1 MEYIAFI
8 LFGVGVLLMA
18 VAYLFNHDKNK
29 EHLLALNNK
38 NSFARA
44 QNTVYQQPLSQA
56 PIQPQFTE
64 PATARHA
71 YVNVENRA
79 QVPSSNLGSPP
90 TSSPAIVN
98 TLEQPNIPKLELNQ
112 QSAPQVDVIVQQQNP
127 KFFEKTA
134 YLYTDSSPNNRYI
147 GTEVS
152 FNMHDVNGIRRF
164 SNGVFSYDGFI
175 FQFDHQSGTER
186 FKLENIDHISF
197 YPNCVVLVLKNNLP
211 TALVFVD
218 ESKSIQKILETFKV
232 DKQN

>member
-8 LFGVGVLLMA
+8 LFGVGILLIA
-18 VAYLFNHDKNK
+18 VAYLFNHDKSK
-29 EHLLALNNK
+29 EHLSTLNNK

-44 QNTVYQQPLSQA
+44 QNTMRQQPM
-56 PIQPQFTE
+56 QPQFTE
-64 PATARHA
+64 PTTARHA
-71 YVNVENRA
+71 YVNVENRT
-79 QVPSSNLGSPP
+79 QVPSHNLSVPP
-90 TSSPAIVN
+90 ISSPTIVN
-98 TLEQPNIPKLELNQ
+98 TAEQPNIPRVEKKQ
-112 QSAPQVDVIVQQQNP
+112 KPAPQVDVIVQQQNP

-134 YLYTDSSPNNRYI
+134 YLYTDSSRNNRYI

-152 FNMHDVNGIRRF
+152 FNMHEVNGIRRF

-175 FQFDHQSGTER
+175 FEFDHQSGTER

-232 DKQN
+232 DEKN